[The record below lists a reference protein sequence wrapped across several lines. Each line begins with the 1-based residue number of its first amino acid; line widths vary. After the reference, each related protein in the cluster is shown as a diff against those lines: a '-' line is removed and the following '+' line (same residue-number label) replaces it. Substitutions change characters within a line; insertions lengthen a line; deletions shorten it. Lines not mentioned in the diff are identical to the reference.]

1 MNARAVL
8 SKARIVEAAAVVA
21 DRGGIAAVSM
31 RSVAAELGVEAMSL
45 YHHVANKSALL
56 YSLADWA
63 FEQINAPDVD
73 APWRPAMA
81 SRARSARSVLVRHPW
96 ALGMI
101 EARPRPGTPLLRHF
115 DRVLG
120 CLLNSGFSAA
130 LATHLFSAL
139 DAYIYGFA
147 LTESTLPF
155 TPADGAEMS
164 FAEDVAPNPEE
175 YPHLVRAL
183 SELMSNG
190 TYSFADEF
198 DVGLELILDGFQQ
211 RLTGAS

>member
-8 SKARIVEAAAVVA
+8 SKARIVEAAALVA

-56 YSLADWA
+56 DSLADWA
-63 FEQINAPDVD
+63 FEQISAPDVD
-73 APWRPAMA
+73 ASWRPAMA
-81 SRARSARSVLVRHPW
+81 SRARSARSVLVAHPW

-155 TPADGAEMS
+155 TPADGAEKS
-164 FAEDVAPNPEE
+164 FAEDVAPSPDE
-175 YPHLVRAL
+175 YPHLARAL
-183 SELMSNG
+183 GELLGNG

-198 DVGLELILDGFQQ
+198 DVGLDLILDGFQQ
-211 RLTGAS
+211 RLTQAS